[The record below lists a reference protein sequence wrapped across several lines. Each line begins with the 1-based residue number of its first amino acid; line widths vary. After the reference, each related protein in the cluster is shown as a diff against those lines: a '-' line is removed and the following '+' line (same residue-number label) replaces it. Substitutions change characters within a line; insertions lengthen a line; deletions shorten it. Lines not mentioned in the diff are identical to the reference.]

1 MACCVSHL
9 NTVRPAGDGKVDAEN
24 DDEQQEADEEEELVL
39 PAELHTCAGRIRK
52 AFILLQQKTRTV

>member
-24 DDEQQEADEEEELVL
+24 DDEQQEADEEEEPVL
-39 PAELHTCAGRIRK
+39 PAELHTCAGRINGK
-52 AFILLQQKTRTV
+52 